1 MLVPD
6 KWKDYELLD
15 AGDGMKLERWGRYV
29 LSRPDPQAIWPATLD
44 PSRWKKADAYYI
56 RSSSGGGHWEYNRDL
71 PERWI
76 IAYGPL
82 SFYVWLS
89 DFKHTGLFPEQ
100 AVNWD
105 WIIDRLSRFKQ
116 KYGRPASVLNLF
128 AYTGAATMAALH
140 AGAEVCHVDASKGMV
155 AKARENIVLSGLSG
169 RTVRFIVDDV
179 MKYVQREIR
188 RGRKYDAII
197 MDPPSYGRGPCGEM
211 WKIEEGLYALIGSC
225 IGVMSDTPAFFIL
238 NSYTTGLSAVVLE
251 NLVKMTIAAK
261 YNGKA
266 SCSEMGIAFSGSE
279 LILPCGVCARWEP

>member
-15 AGDGMKLERWGRYV
+15 AGDGLKLERWGGYV
-29 LSRPDPQAIWPATLD
+29 LSRPDPQAIWPATLEQ
-44 PSRWKKADAYYI
+44 PRWKEADAYYI

-71 PERWI
+71 PERWM

-105 WIIDRLSRFKQ
+105 WIIDRLSGFKQ

-179 MKYVQREIR
+179 MKFVQREMR

-211 WKIEEGLYALIGSC
+211 WKIEEGLYGLIDSC
-225 IGVMSDTPAFFIL
+225 IEVMSDTPAFFLL

-261 YNGKA
+261 YSGKA
-266 SCSEMGIAFSGSE
+266 NCSEMGIAFSGSK